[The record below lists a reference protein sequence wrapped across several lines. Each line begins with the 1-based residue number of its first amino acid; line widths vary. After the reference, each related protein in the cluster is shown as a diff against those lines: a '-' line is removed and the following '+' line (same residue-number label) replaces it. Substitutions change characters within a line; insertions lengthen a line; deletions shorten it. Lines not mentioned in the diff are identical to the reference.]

1 MEMIENYIYLASPY
15 SHPDPQVREERF
27 QEVNKAAAVL
37 MQRGWVVY
45 SPISHSHPI
54 ALAHDLPRGWTFWGR
69 MDKAFIKHALLVAVL
84 MLPGWRESVGIK
96 AEMAI
101 AREFNIPV
109 VFLTPSTMNWS
120 ISLPRG
126 R

>member
-1 MEMIENYIYLASPY
+1 MIENYIYLAGPY
-15 SHPDPQVREERF
+15 SHPDSEVRVKRF
-27 QEVNKAAAVL
+27 HATNHAAATL

-45 SPISHSHPI
+45 SPISHNHPI
-54 ALAHDLPRGWTFWGR
+54 AITHDLPTGWDFWGR
-69 MDKAFIKHALLVAVL
+69 LDKAFIKHALLMAVL

-101 AREFNIPV
+101 AREFNIPI
-109 VFLTPSTMNWS
+109 VFLTSSTIDWF
-120 ISLPRG
+120 ISLPRK